1 MSGLALPRTTPA
13 RAIALAS
20 GLGLVAAATLICLTA
35 ARLTGL
41 PAPVLAVAAGLALT
55 PLAGRLAEA
64 FQLCAKPGLKLGVA
78 MMGAQVAWA
87 EVAALGWQVAAASG
101 AVVAVSLAGGAVVGL
116 ALGLPLV
123 EALIAACAVSICGAS
138 AAMAAASALP
148 QTADSRR
155 TTALVVVGVNLLS
168 TAAMALYPLIAHQLG
183 LSDRQAGVFLGFSIH
198 DVAQVVAA
206 GEAVS
211 PQAAAAAALAKL
223 TRILW
228 LGPAVV
234 LIGLALAARRRDAPE
249 AARAGLAPP
258 LFVWGF
264 LALLAA
270 RNLGLIPPPLVEA
283 LAQAS
288 RVLLVAGVIALT
300 AQLSP
305 RELLRLDPRLAL
317 SLGVATLLIAGL
329 ALAAALVLVA

>member
-1 MSGLALPRTTPA
+1 MSDLALPRPA
-13 RAIALAS
+13 SSRAVALAA
-20 GLGLVAAATLICLTA
+20 GLGLVAAATLACLA
-35 ARLTGL
+35 LGRLTGL

-64 FQLCAKPGLKLGVA
+64 LQLCAKPGLKLGVA

-148 QTADSRR
+148 QTAASRR

-183 LSDRQAGVFLGFSIH
+183 LSDRQTGVFLGFSIH

-234 LIGLALAARRRDAPE
+234 LIGLALVAGRQRAPG
-249 AARAGLAPP
+249 AARANLAPP

-283 LAQAS
+283 LTQAS

-317 SLGVATLLIAGL
+317 SLGAATLMIAGL
-329 ALAAALVLVA
+329 ALAAGLVLVA